1 MATALPISTLTT
13 AAPIPAWRRLGL
25 LAPYLRRHARRCAVG
40 LLFVLLVS
48 LVAAV
53 PPLYVAAA
61 VDALSGR
68 PAPMSRLDGD
78 GGALMQMLVP
88 FYRPGDLRTVVA
100 CCVLLIAA
108 VALKNACAY
117 ASRWTLARVSRD
129 VEHALRDDLFA
140 RLVTL
145 DRGFYLRNRTGEL
158 MSRVTNDLA
167 AVQGLI
173 ENGVTYGITTLL
185 TMALAIVMMARL
197 SPSLTLWVLVPV
209 PLIAFLVRIFGPRV
223 HRRSAEA
230 QRMLGQLSARLH
242 ENVTECRVL
251 RAYGQEPFETRALD
265 RANADYLASQVR
277 LISTRALLMPA
288 MQVSLGL
295 AFLLVLWQGGREVM
309 LERVS
314 IGTLI
319 AFYAYIG
326 QVVGPIGSL
335 GQLANMVNGGAASL
349 ARLDHILAARPAIRV
364 PRAAEPPARRIRGAV
379 EFRHLDFRYPGGP
392 DGAPC
397 GGPPVLEDVSLVV
410 PEGRTCA
417 IVGPT
422 GSGKSTLA
430 ALLLRLWEA
439 APGSVRLDGD
449 VLDAYPLEDLRRAIG
464 YVPEETFLF
473 GGTLRENI
481 AFGMPGAGDGDVRDA
496 AEMAGLSRDLMAFP
510 DGLETRVG
518 ERGVTLSGGQKQRT
532 ALARAILRRP
542 RILILDDAFSSVDAE
557 TERDILVRL
566 VPFTRTRT
574 TIVITHRLSGVRHAD
589 AIVVLDRGRI
599 VERGTHDE
607 LLALDGRYADMW
619 RKQRLED
626 ELRCS

>member
-1 MATALPISTLTT
+1 
-13 AAPIPAWRRLGL
+13 
-25 LAPYLRRHARRCAVG
+25 
-40 LLFVLLVS
+40 
-48 LVAAV
+48 
-53 PPLYVAAA
+53 
-61 VDALSGR
+61 
-68 PAPMSRLDGD
+68 
-78 GGALMQMLVP
+78 
-88 FYRPGDLRTVVA
+88 
-100 CCVLLIAA
+100 
-108 VALKNACAY
+108 
-117 ASRWTLARVSRD
+117 
-129 VEHALRDDLFA
+129 
-140 RLVTL
+140 
-145 DRGFYLRNRTGEL
+145 
-158 MSRVTNDLA
+158 
-167 AVQGLI
+167 
-173 ENGVTYGITTLL
+173 
-185 TMALAIVMMARL
+185 
-197 SPSLTLWVLVPV
+197 
-209 PLIAFLVRIFGPRV
+209 
-223 HRRSAEA
+223 
-230 QRMLGQLSARLH
+230 
-242 ENVTECRVL
+242 
-251 RAYGQEPFETRALD
+251 
-265 RANADYLASQVR
+265 
-277 LISTRALLMPA
+277 
-288 MQVSLGL
+288 
-295 AFLLVLWQGGREVM
+295 
-309 LERVS
+309 
-314 IGTLI
+314 
-319 AFYAYIG
+319 
-326 QVVGPIGSL
+326 
-335 GQLANMVNGGAASL
+335 
-349 ARLDHILAARPAIRV
+349 
-364 PRAAEPPARRIRGAV
+364 
-379 EFRHLDFRYPGGP
+379 
-392 DGAPC
+392 
-397 GGPPVLEDVSLVV
+397 VLEDVSLVV

-481 AFGMPGAGDGDVRDA
+481 AFGMPGASDGDVRDA

>member
-1 MATALPISTLTT
+1 MCI
-13 AAPIPAWRRLGL
+13 
-25 LAPYLRRHARRCAVG
+25 
-40 LLFVLLVS
+40 
-48 LVAAV
+48 
-53 PPLYVAAA
+53 
-61 VDALSGR
+61 
-68 PAPMSRLDGD
+68 
-78 GGALMQMLVP
+78 
-88 FYRPGDLRTVVA
+88 
-100 CCVLLIAA
+100 
-108 VALKNACAY
+108 
-117 ASRWTLARVSRD
+117 RD
-129 VEHALRDDLFA
+129 R
-140 RLVTL
+140 
-145 DRGFYLRNRTGEL
+145 
-158 MSRVTNDLA
+158 
-167 AVQGLI
+167 
-173 ENGVTYGITTLL
+173 
-185 TMALAIVMMARL
+185 
-197 SPSLTLWVLVPV
+197 
-209 PLIAFLVRIFGPRV
+209 
-223 HRRSAEA
+223 
-230 QRMLGQLSARLH
+230 
-242 ENVTECRVL
+242 
-251 RAYGQEPFETRALD
+251 
-265 RANADYLASQVR
+265 VR

-481 AFGMPGAGDGDVRDA
+481 AFGMPGASDGDVRDA